1 MERYDDVI
9 KKQKNLLVIA
19 KLKDLRKLSEDDP
32 EIAHIYADDILCNF
46 LKELGYADIV
56 IEYEKIEKWFS

>member
-1 MERYDDVI
+1 MSL
-9 KKQKNLLVIA
+9 Q
-19 KLKDLRKLSEDDP
+19 KLSEDDP
-32 EIAHIYADDILCNF
+32 EIAHIEADDILCNF